1 MVKKYFKKI
10 IAQSPQDLQVISA
23 CCQGGKIKI
32 EEIKY
37 LPKNKIFLFLI
48 ERNAREK
55 ENPKEKVKSIV
66 KFEYIEK
73 SKSKNIDRT
82 KVDSFVELTAIN
94 LFKNNKNYEI
104 TLLFSDNGIITLTAE
119 IIEAVLEDQSKIND
133 FKDLE
138 SKIKQTPINLIFNC
152 AGVFGGSFED
162 QQIEKLNFKKFQE
175 VLMVNSFSILKI
187 MQIILS
193 NKLST
198 KNLEVLVNISSD
210 AGSIELNNQGN
221 AYIYRASKSAL
232 NSITKNMSLDLNN
245 RFKTIVFAIDP
256 GNVQSGMNPGGHMK
270 SEVCAN
276 LIIDLISSNVKP
288 LNGKFINL
296 LGEEIPW

>member
-1 MVKKYFKKI
+1 MAKKYFKKI

-23 CCQGGKIKI
+23 CCEGGKIKI

-55 ENPKEKVKSIV
+55 ENPNEKVKSIV

-119 IIEAVLEDQSKIND
+119 IVEAVLEDQSKIND
-133 FKDLE
+133 
-138 SKIKQTPINLIFNC
+138 
-152 AGVFGGSFED
+152 
-162 QQIEKLNFKKFQE
+162 
-175 VLMVNSFSILKI
+175 
-187 MQIILS
+187 
-193 NKLST
+193 
-198 KNLEVLVNISSD
+198 
-210 AGSIELNNQGN
+210 
-221 AYIYRASKSAL
+221 
-232 NSITKNMSLDLNN
+232 
-245 RFKTIVFAIDP
+245 
-256 GNVQSGMNPGGHMK
+256 
-270 SEVCAN
+270 
-276 LIIDLISSNVKP
+276 
-288 LNGKFINL
+288 
-296 LGEEIPW
+296 